1 MQNWILPDEASLMQ
15 EYHVEVVLKGNAY
28 FDSIEEFEAA
38 CEDAEVIDV
47 DNALDSKIAYRSRT
61 SSHTQLLNLIKSYRS
76 YPEFRNEKTLQ
87 NLYDRISL
95 GETMTMPL
103 VLEFADGSLRVLAG
117 NTRADVAMQLHGSYK
132 ALKIKVA

>member
-1 MQNWILPDEASLMQ
+1 MTNWVLPDEASLKQ

-28 FDSIEEFEAA
+28 FNSLEEFEAA
-38 CEDAEVIDV
+38 CDNAEVVEV
-47 DNALDSKIAYRSRT
+47 DASLDATIAYRSHT
-61 SSHTQLLNLIKSYRS
+61 KSHNQLLNLIKSYRS

-87 NLYDRISL
+87 NLYDRISG

-103 VLEFADGSLRVLAG
+103 VLEFGNGSLRVLAG
-117 NTRADVAMQLHGSYK
+117 NTRADVAMQIHGSYK